1 MKIVVDPKL
10 VEYLKSKGQDSIRV
24 WMNVLRT

>member
-1 MKIVVDPKL
+1 MKVIVDPKL
-10 VEYLKSKGQDSIRV
+10 VSYIKSKGQGSIRI